1 MTSTEG
7 VGSGTRHAGLPRAGL
22 PRAGLPRAGL
32 LLGGIAIGALC
43 GAAPACKPGGGEASA
58 VSPQMMADAVHA
70 VLEADRAVYTKQVV
84 NRLQNE
90 LGVIRASEHWKQEN
104 TLPLPAQM
112 FRMGAEL
119 ATEKQEGLHYAL
131 VSLWPINPQNQ
142 ARTDAEKAGL
152 AFVKDHPDQNYYGS
166 EQLGDGRYFTA
177 VYPDRAIA
185 NACVEC
191 HNQHRD
197 SPRHDFKL
205 GDVMGGVVVR
215 IAERR

>member
-1 MTSTEG
+1 VTNR
-7 VGSGTRHAGLPRAGL
+7 VGERARVNGAAGAGRRV
-22 PRAGLPRAGL
+22 PAGL
-32 LLGGIAIGALC
+32 LLGGLGFGAFFGAL
-43 GAAPACKPGGGEASA
+43 PACKPSAEAGS
-58 VSPQMMADAVHA
+58 VTPQMMADAVHA
-70 VLEADRAVYTKQVV
+70 VLESDRAVYTKQVV

-104 TLPLPAQM
+104 ALPLPAQM

-119 ATEKQEGLHYAL
+119 ATEKQDGLHYAL

-142 ARTDAEKAGL
+142 ARTEVEKSGL
-152 AFVKDHPDQNYYGS
+152 TFVKEHPDQNYYGN
-166 EQLGDGRYFTA
+166 EQLGEDRFFTA
-177 VYPDRAIA
+177 VYPDKAIA

-197 SPRHDFKL
+197 SPRHDFAL